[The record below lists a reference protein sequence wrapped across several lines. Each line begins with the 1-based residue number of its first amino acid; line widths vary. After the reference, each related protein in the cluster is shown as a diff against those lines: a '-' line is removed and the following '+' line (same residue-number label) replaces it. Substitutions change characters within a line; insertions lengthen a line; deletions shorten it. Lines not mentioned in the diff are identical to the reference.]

1 MSLLLNH
8 PNAMKKIKNEI
19 DTQVGT
25 RRLLQEDDLEK
36 LSYLQNAIN
45 ESLGLCPTLPMLLPH
60 EAPQDTKIGGYF
72 VPSGTMLMAGMSSN
86 QFRVSGPRFNTWN
99 FDSSIRMGEDM
110 GQTVPP
116 ECFLWLFHGK
126 IDAITSTFFGVHG
139 LLDGTFVSTSDNAS
153 DWKKLDSL
161 VKVWIYGTIYTPLLQ
176 TVLKKNVEAKDV
188 WKSLADLFHNHTK
201 TPLTLLETRSMLLLE
216 ESRLSRKQGR
226 DNARDTT
233 SSTVLL
239 ASHNSAH
246 NKGSTNKDLCRN
258 FQHGSCR
265 FGEHC
270 KYSHTNPTGAR
281 NGNNNNRGSAAHWN
295 NPTGRVLHGHR
306 VTFSPTRP
314 GSMTYAPNQNRGMHN
329 NMHGGNMWSGSPIP
343 NGSRGILGSAPSNEP
358 QVAFGPTG
366 VQNPTS
372 QANYYWGPHVVYGP
386 DVDQA
391 TSLPQAFNAM
401 TVQDYGDSGWYM
413 DTDATAHIAS
423 DAGPMD
429 PPPAPPM

>member
-1 MSLLLNH
+1 MAVNDNPPPPPSPANMEKPFGVTNIKSHVSLVLDLDQLNYD
-8 PNAMKKIKNEI
+8 AWCE
-19 DTQVGT
+19 
-25 RRLLQEDDLEK
+25 
-36 LSYLQNAIN
+36 
-45 ESLGLCPTLPMLLPH
+45 
-60 EAPQDTKIGGYF
+60 
-72 VPSGTMLMAGMSSN
+72 
-86 QFRVSGPRFNTWN
+86 
-99 FDSSIRMGEDM
+99 
-110 GQTVPP
+110 
-116 ECFLWLFHGK
+116 LF
-126 IDAITSTFFGVHG
+126 TSHCHCFGVHG
-139 LLDGTFVSTSDNAS
+139 LLDGMFISTSDNAS

-161 VKVWIYGTIYTPLLQ
+161 VKVWIYGTISTPLLQ

-188 WKSLADLFHNHTK
+188 WKSLADLFHNNKEARSMELHEQLRYLELGSLSISEYFKKIKVIFDLLSNIESFVSEKNLIMYAVNGLAEKYEHVASIIRHTK

-216 ESRLSRKQGR
+216 ESRLSHKQGR

-233 SSTVLL
+233 SST
-239 ASHNSAH
+239 
-246 NKGSTNKDLCRN
+246 R
-258 FQHGSCR
+258 GSCR

-314 GSMTYAPNQNRGMHN
+314 GLMTYAPNQNRGMHN

-372 QANYYWGPHVVYGP
+372 QANYNWGPYVVYGP
-386 DVDQA
+386 YEDQA

-401 TVQDYGDSGWYM
+401 IVQDYKDSGWTYGP
-413 DTDATAHIAS
+413 ATCSSDVIATETYTQFCLPHYLLLLYCRPINLRGINDS
-423 DAGPMD
+423 VIRGMKCYVF
-429 PPPAPPM
+429 